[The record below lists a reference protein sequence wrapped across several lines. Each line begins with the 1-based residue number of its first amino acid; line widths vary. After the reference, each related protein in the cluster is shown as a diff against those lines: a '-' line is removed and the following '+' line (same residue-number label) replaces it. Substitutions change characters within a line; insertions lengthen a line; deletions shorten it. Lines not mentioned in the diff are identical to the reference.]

1 MPQSFA
7 LRIESGQQAG
17 ETHAIPGKGLTV
29 GRRPGND
36 LVIHDASVSGR
47 HARFSIE
54 GDHVVLVDLASTNG
68 SFVDDQRVEQH
79 SLSAGAFLRL
89 GKIELELVMVDAADA
104 PAPVPS
110 TKPAPAVRPTPAAMP
125 TGTPPPRHTTAPM
138 AMDDDEVELELEL
151 QDDDLEIEDVA
162 GETASA
168 EPVDTLDL
176 SGFDD
181 DQDGIHA
188 VDQAALA
195 KTNGSR
201 TPALIGLVLI
211 AGAAG
216 WYFAGMP
223 GLPQSSDP
231 TQGKARPVAAVAG
244 NLVTNPSF
252 ENELTGWTTDEEAA
266 LVPFVDAAW
275 RVSGEA
281 GIGASL
287 EPGETA
293 RLASPVVSVSDQR
306 LLKAG
311 VAVSAEGGASA
322 RLGVEFS
329 DNDGTHAG
337 AIAWSAPQVDIDG
350 DVEFQVWVP
359 AGFDRA
365 RLVLAMSAATEA
377 GSVGFDDAFLVASS
391 GSAPGARVGDFVL
404 SNQGEA
410 RLALGFIDR
419 PLLLDMTGAEPRVEG
434 EDLVI
439 TSSAVW
445 SATVSNAQMQGGLAT
460 LGASGFAPHADEFA
474 DPGVES
480 IVIGHG
486 VSQIRILLPSP
497 VAVSG
502 RPVAGGYRI
511 ETEASVNGAVRIE
524 TGFADERARA
534 ARLAQEARS
543 AETKAQ
549 RGQALGHWQVLLDEV
564 PFDQDLVATAEANRG
579 RLITSGL
586 EDLAALTD
594 DFERAKFFGL
604 PDLYRECLADVQALQ
619 AEFANTEVAPPAA
632 ELAAEVTAT
641 IQNLGSGDTATLRLK
656 TARQAILDWAQ
667 DRGSDA
673 MAEHLK
679 AALEKGGN

>member
-17 ETHAIPGKGLTV
+17 ETHAISGKGLTV

-68 SFVDDQRVEQH
+68 SFVDDQRIEQH

-89 GKIELELVMVDAADA
+89 GKIELELVLIDSAAE
-104 PAPVPS
+104 
-110 TKPAPAVRPTPAAMP
+110 PAPAVKPTPTAMP
-125 TGTPPPRHTTAPM
+125 TGTPPPRHSTAPM
-138 AMDDDEVELELEL
+138 PMDNDEIELELEL
-151 QDDDLEIEDVA
+151 DGEGDDDLEIE
-162 GETASA
+162 EA
-168 EPVDTLDL
+168 EPAAAKQVETLDL
-176 SGFDD
+176 TQFDD
-181 DQDGIHA
+181 DQDGMHA

-195 KTNGSR
+195 KTKGSR
-201 TPALIGLVLI
+201 TPALVGLILI

-223 GLPQSSDP
+223 GLPQSGDP
-231 TQGKARPVAAVAG
+231 AQGKPQPVATVAG

-252 ENELTGWTTDEEAA
+252 ENGLTGWTADEEAA

-275 RVSGEA
+275 RVSGA
-281 GIGASL
+281 TGIGASL
-287 EPGETA
+287 EPGETT
-293 RLASPVVSVSDQR
+293 RVASPVVSVSDQR

-311 VAVSAEGGASA
+311 VAVTAEGGASA
-322 RLGVEFS
+322 RLGIEFS

-337 AIAWSAPQVDIDG
+337 AIAWSAAQLDVDG
-350 DVEFQVWVP
+350 DVEFEVWVP

-404 SNQGEA
+404 TSQGDA

-419 PLLLDMTGAEPRVEG
+419 PLLLDMTGAEPRVQG

-439 TSSAVW
+439 TSSAAW
-445 SATVSNAQMQGGLAT
+445 GATVSNAQMQGGLAT
-460 LGASGFAPHADEFA
+460 LGASGFAPHADEFT

-486 VSQIRILLPSP
+486 VSQIRILLPGP
-497 VAVSG
+497 ATVSG

-511 ETEASVNGAVRIE
+511 ETDAPVRGAVHIE

-534 ARLAQEARS
+534 ARLAQEARL

-586 EDLAALTD
+586 EDLAALAD

-604 PDLYRECLADVQALQ
+604 PDLYRECLADVKALQ
-619 AEFANTEVAPPAA
+619 TEFASTEVAAPAA
-632 ELAAEVTAT
+632 ELAAQVAAT
-641 IQNLGSGDTATLRLK
+641 IQSLGSSDTETLRLQG
-656 TARQAILDWAQ
+656 ARQAVLDWAQ
-667 DRGSDA
+667 ERGSDA

-679 AALEKGGN
+679 AALEMGGN